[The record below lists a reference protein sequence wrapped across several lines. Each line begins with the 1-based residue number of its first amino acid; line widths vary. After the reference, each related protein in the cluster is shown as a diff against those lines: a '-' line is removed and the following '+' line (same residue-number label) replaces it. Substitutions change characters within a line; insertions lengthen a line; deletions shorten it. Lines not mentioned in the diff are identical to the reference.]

1 MLQATIFASCDDNSE
16 LMHFP
21 QNYVG
26 RRLDVLYMSA
36 KKGWIIFHY
45 IEMFFERYTALLFD
59 YGFQNFTNMCVH
71 GSAKMTFIQF
81 ILNRKEENSRVHC
94 YCLNELET

>member
-1 MLQATIFASCDDNSE
+1 MATKIPECIRIYYQINPQLMLQATIFASCDDNSE

-59 YGFQNFTNMCVH
+59 YGF
-71 GSAKMTFIQF
+71 
-81 ILNRKEENSRVHC
+81 
-94 YCLNELET
+94 